1 MSADV
6 LLDGVVRPALAPV
19 PYRSIQRGPRLLVI
33 PHGWPA
39 GQHVAEVNPFRED
52 APQLAAG
59 IVAAVN
65 GHRELTSALR
75 ILTAAT
81 RELIQHPHLRAVVEA
96 EQAVDL
102 AKHALGRASR

>member
-6 LLDGVVRPALAPV
+6 LLDGVVRPAFAPV

-52 APQLAAG
+52 AQELAAG
-59 IVAAVN
+59 LCVAVN
-65 GHRELTSALR
+65 GHRELLSALR
-75 ILTAAT
+75 ITASALN
-81 RELIQHPHLRAVVEA
+81 ELVRRPYPIAVQDAINALEVA
-96 EQAVDL
+96 HA
-102 AKHALGRASR
+102 ALGRNTR